1 MSRLVD
7 ALLAEHLDEAEYLVG
22 ALAQA
27 LDSPVHTLDEVA
39 DGEEER
45 LYAHVDGLVLAGASI
60 VAPLLLPALTEG
72 PAPRAT
78 AAAMALALADSDEVQ
93 AQLLEHLGDCPLP
106 LSRAW
111 AEGLARAEARLS
123 DARLVAG
130 LTAPGAEL
138 CAAAL
143 ALRGVD
149 VGPRVLAALDPDVGL
164 GPFVRLA
171 RAAAPDP
178 SLVPR
183 AWPLAEDHPDLDVA
197 EAALELALLAR
208 DPAAWSLVG
217 RAARAPERFTPL
229 ALQVVA
235 TLGKPEE
242 ALRAMALLDEPACRR
257 DVVFALGFAGLPEVM
272 ERLLSLLDDA
282 ALNPLVG
289 EAYAALT
296 GLDLSRVRGAP
307 AAEPDALPPLEEDA
321 LDADLRLDRDAAL
334 EPVDADRIR
343 AHWAELRGRW
353 SAGQRYLRGRPL
365 TREVLREALLLEPTR
380 RRAVWARALWL
391 STGGR
396 VHVATQAPT
405 ARQRTLVS
413 RA

>member
-7 ALLAEHLDEAEYLVG
+7 ALLLEHLDEAEYLVG
-22 ALAQA
+22 ALGQA
-27 LDSPVHTLDEVA
+27 LDSPVHTLEDVA
-39 DGEEER
+39 EGEEER
-45 LYAHVDGLVLAGASI
+45 LHAHVDALVLAGAPI
-60 VAPLLLPALTEG
+60 VASLLLPALHEG

-78 AAAMALALADSDEVQ
+78 AAAMALALADTDEVQ
-93 AQLLEHLGDCPLP
+93 ALLLSQLGDCPLP
-106 LSRAW
+106 LSSAW

-138 CAAAL
+138 CATAL

-149 VGPRVLAALDPDVGL
+149 VGARVIASLDPSASL

-171 RAAAPDP
+171 RAAAPDAG
-178 SLVPR
+178 VAPR
-183 AWPLAEDHPDLDVA
+183 VWPLAEDHPDPEIA

-208 DPAAWSLVG
+208 DPGAWSLIA

-235 TLGKPEE
+235 TLGRPDE
-242 ALRAMALLDEPACRR
+242 AHRAAALLEVPACRR
-257 DVVFALGFAGLPEVM
+257 DVVYALGFAGLPEVM
-272 ERLLSLLDDA
+272 ELLLPLLDDA

-296 GLDLSRVRGAP
+296 GLELARVRAAP
-307 AAEPDALPPLEEDA
+307 APEPAALPPLEEDA
-321 LDADLRLDRDAAL
+321 LDADLRPDRDAEL
-334 EPVDADRIR
+334 EPVDAQRIR
-343 AHWAELRGRW
+343 QDWAQQRARLT
-353 SAGQRYLRGRPL
+353 AGQRYLRGRVL
-365 TREVLREALLLEPTR
+365 TREVLREAVLTEPTR

-391 STGGR
+391 SNSGR
-396 VHVATQAPT
+396 VHVAVRAPT
-405 ARQRTLVS
+405 ARQRAQLA
-413 RA
+413 RG